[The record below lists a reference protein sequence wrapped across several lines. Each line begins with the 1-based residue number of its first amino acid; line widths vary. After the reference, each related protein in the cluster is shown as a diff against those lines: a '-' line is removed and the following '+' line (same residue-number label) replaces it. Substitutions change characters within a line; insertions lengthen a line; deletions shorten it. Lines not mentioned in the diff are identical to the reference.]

1 MFIKSWYNRK
11 KYIHQQVIK
20 HLMTQKKIQR
30 KITRFCVQ
38 KLDIDS
44 PISIDISAEKY
55 IKEIEE
61 NVKKNRVLK
70 NSFLGTESKKDSI
83 GVHIIHTENKLIKEI
98 LKYQGIS
105 ELKSII

>member
-1 MFIKSWYNRK
+1 MKNIASKELKFNDLEK
-11 KYIHQQVIK
+11 KYIDCFIGCLIIK
-20 HLMTQKKIQR
+20 LIP
-30 KITRFCVQ
+30 
-38 KLDIDS
+38 IDT
-44 PISIDISAEKY
+44 SAEKY

-70 NSFLGTESKKDSI
+70 NSFLATESKKDSI
-83 GVHIIHTENKLIKEI
+83 GVHIIQTENKLIKEI

>member
-1 MFIKSWYNRK
+1 MFEEIIASKELKFNDLEK
-11 KYIHQQVIK
+11 
-20 HLMTQKKIQR
+20 
-30 KITRFCVQ
+30 
-38 KLDIDS
+38 
-44 PISIDISAEKY
+44 KY

-70 NSFLGTESKKDSI
+70 NSFLATESKKDSI
-83 GVHIIHTENKLIKEI
+83 GVHIIQTENKLIKEI